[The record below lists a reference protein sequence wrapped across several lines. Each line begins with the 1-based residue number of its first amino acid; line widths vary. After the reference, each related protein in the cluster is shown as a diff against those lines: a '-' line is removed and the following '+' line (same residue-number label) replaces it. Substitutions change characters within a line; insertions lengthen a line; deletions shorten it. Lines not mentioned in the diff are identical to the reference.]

1 MRFARLACVLF
12 ALIGFSSRA
21 EADVLGRALKAATG
35 QPGGSSPAPAPPAS
49 SSGRG
54 SSPAPTPGLSEWA
67 GEPRATTLP
76 ELLQLTVRQSP
87 ALQNAKLD
95 IAIAEAR
102 IQQTWARNDWLFKA
116 QATGSRVNDVP
127 QGSTTINKDLRL

>member
-12 ALIGFSSRA
+12 ALIGVSSRG

-35 QPGGSSPAPAPPAS
+35 QPGGSSPPPAS
-49 SSGRG
+49 SSARP
-54 SSPAPTPGLSEWA
+54 STAPTAPTPGLTQWA

-95 IAIAEAR
+95 IAVAEAR
-102 IQQTWARNDWLFKA
+102 IQQTWGRNDWLLKA

-127 QGSTTINKDLRL
+127 QGSTTLDK